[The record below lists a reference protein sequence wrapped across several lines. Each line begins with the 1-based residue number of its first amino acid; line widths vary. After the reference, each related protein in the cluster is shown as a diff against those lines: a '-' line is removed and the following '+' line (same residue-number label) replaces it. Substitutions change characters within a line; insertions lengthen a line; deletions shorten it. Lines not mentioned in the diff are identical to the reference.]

1 MDGVLRASSL
11 HAQPEMGTLATG
23 RHPQKTDAR
32 QVPSSEGHFEN
43 YRILS
48 FQVLSIS
55 PSSREPFMTV
65 IVIRTLAPTTVS
77 GTHERFSLHL

>member
-23 RHPQKTDAR
+23 HHPQKTDAR